1 MQEKREYVRPEL
13 YAIGYNPVTQKFDT
27 FSSYD
32 YIEKAPYDG
41 VWTETRGK
49 TKTYWQWED

>member
-13 YAIGYNPVTQKFDT
+13 YSIGYNPVTQQFDK